1 MAVQTMS
8 GAVRKLGV
16 LTESVSA
23 LLAPHD
29 AERIAEG
36 DDVFLRKNC
45 PEHRAVPDYS
55 LARVGIL
62 QRLGRQ
68 EDGAVSST
76 FLLSWHVARMSVRLR
91 PLFRTPSAHLLRGPG
106 GDSTL
111 QSELPVF
118 FC

>member
-16 LTESVSA
+16 TESVC
-23 LLAPHD
+23 PHCLRRID

-45 PEHRAVPDYS
+45 PEHGPFQTILWRGLESYS
-55 LARVGIL
+55 AWADK
-62 QRLGRQ
+62 

-111 QSELPVF
+111 QSELPGLL
-118 FC
+118 C